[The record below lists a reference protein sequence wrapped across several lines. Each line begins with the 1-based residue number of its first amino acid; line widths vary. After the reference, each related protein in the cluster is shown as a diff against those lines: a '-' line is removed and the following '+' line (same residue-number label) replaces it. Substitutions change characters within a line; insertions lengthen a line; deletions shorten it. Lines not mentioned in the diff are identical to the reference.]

1 MSYTV
6 IDHGAENARVFD
18 ERSKAKQKAGGIK
31 QMVDDPSE
39 IEVVEGTYH
48 DYAEYDADDSDDV
61 PKDPGTPAAK
71 AAAPETPDADDA
83 LDQLGESLE
92 DDPLNILPGHMKDTI
107 QGQPAVNKRGYA
119 MIAER
124 YGIAVSARIIS
135 MPWDNEEGR
144 AVAHATAETE
154 DGKTYSGHG
163 TACADDG
170 DMEDQLIELAETRA
184 LKRAVSWAS
193 GIGIVAYEELSDQL

>member
-18 ERSKAKQKAGGIK
+18 SRSEAKDKAAGIK
-31 QMVDDPSE
+31 QMIDDPAE
-39 IEVVEGTYH
+39 IEVVDGTYN
-48 DYAEYDADDSDDV
+48 DYAEYEHDDGG
-61 PKDPGTPAAK
+61 DPGTPAAK
-71 AAAPETPDADDA
+71 AAAPDSPDVQNADEA
-83 LDQLGESLE
+83 IDQLGESLE
-92 DDPLNILPGHMKDTI
+92 DDPLNVLPGHMKDTI

-124 YGIAVSARIIS
+124 FGIGVEARVREY
-135 MPWDNEEGR
+135 PWDNDEGR

-154 DGKTYSGHG
+154 DGNTYSGWA

-193 GIGIVAYEELSDQL
+193 GIGIVAYEELADQL